1 MKDFCIVR
9 AKINPE
15 TGRPLISL
23 ASKTEKLVSITLTPH
38 ERLIYDHVRGIS
50 FSCYLTKLMRLR
62 QGIHSI
68 AVHILYLTMLWS
80 SMWPRRPPYR
90 GIIYWKRHDWR
101 GYNCRPASQV
111 RHLLLASFDNS
122 MAFFTDSKTAGHP
135 RRSPLDL
142 CLQTFIIQEGFSR
155 TRTYHP
161 SCLPLS
167 QFWRIVPQA
176 KRLSF
181 LSVRSARS
189 MTLSS
194 YAYVRLTLPASCP
207 R

>member
-23 ASKTEKLVSITLTPH
+23 PSKTEKLVSITLTPH
-38 ERLIYDHVRGIS
+38 ERLIYDHVRGMS

-68 AVHILYLTMLWS
+68 AVYILYLTMLWS
-80 SMWPRRPPYR
+80 SMWPHRPSYR
-90 GIIYWKRHDWR
+90 GIIYWKPHDWR

-122 MAFFTDSKTAGHP
+122 WHFYRLEDGRSSKAISIRSLPPDLHNS
-135 RRSPLDL
+135 RRLFKD
-142 CLQTFIIQEGFSR
+142 
-155 TRTYHP
+155 TY
-161 SCLPLS
+161 
-167 QFWRIVPQA
+167 
-176 KRLSF
+176 
-181 LSVRSARS
+181 
-189 MTLSS
+189 LSS
-194 YAYVRLTLPASCP
+194 KLSAALTILKNRAPGEKTLIFVSTRC
-207 R
+207 